1 MICPIGSHPTSR
13 MIIDTAPDGTR
24 RRICAQHRGMSE
36 AKGANVSNILTR
48 NSDRVRQQ
56 QLRHEGDIILPH
68 TYDKLTNKLVP
79 NPDFV
84 RLYPNQLPTYFTP
97 EELKQHGYDKPEA
110 LFEAK
115 EKQEAAIAKE
125 KAAVEYAPDED
136 GVKQA
141 EIVKALD
148 AKSD

>member
-1 MICPIGSHPTSR
+1 MNCPIGNHPTSR
-13 MIIDTAPDGTR
+13 MIIDTGPDGKR
-24 RRICAQHRGMSE
+24 RRVCAEHRGMSE

-56 QLRHEGDIILPH
+56 QLRHEGDMILPH
-68 TYDKLTNKLVP
+68 VYDKLTNKLIP

-84 RLYPNQLPTYFTP
+84 KKYPDRLTTYFTA
-97 EELKQHGYDKPEA
+97 EDLKHHGYDKPEA

-115 EKQEAAIAKE
+115 AKQEKEVAAE
-125 KAAVEYAPDED
+125 KAAVEFVGDDD

-148 AKSD
+148 E